1 MSDVRDQL
9 IKTLRGLDYLLPDQ
23 QVADAIL
30 ARFEVTP
37 RPAISDQR
45 LGEMASMAC
54 HVGDGPERWGVRFRA
69 QLQAEGLTIVRAP
82 EPTPTGRVG

>member
-37 RPAISDQR
+37 RPVVTAEQMGRIMRS
-45 LGEMASMAC
+45 AC
-54 HVGDGPERWGVRFRA
+54 LYSVVTDGGQYALDELAKR
-69 QLQAEGLTIVRAP
+69 GLTIVRR
-82 EPTPTGRVG
+82 EEVGK